1 MAEQVEIF
9 GNSLVQHDQAAR
21 RATLA
26 LLDPED
32 APNVIHHLELLA
44 ISRGYTKVTARV
56 PAAHIRHFV
65 GAGYRLEATIPH
77 FYGEGE
83 TACFL
88 ARHFGDAPAPERMPL
103 LLMRILAAT
112 EMQSLAGP
120 VPLPEGGALR
130 SVEPPE
136 IGEVVSLYRTVGVAK
151 SAAVDD
157 PIFLDNVLGRGDLLL
172 GLWIE
177 GILVAACGAI
187 FDPATGTAELA
198 HFVVL
203 PEHRGKGLALLLL
216 QRIGEL
222 SAACGARLLWSAVR
236 AYAPGINITFAKGG
250 YHFGGTL
257 TNSTNI
263 YGAPESVNVWHK
275 CLADDPALAW
285 SSLFLTNSD

>member
-1 MAEQVEIF
+1 MAEHVEIF
-9 GNSLVQHDQAAR
+9 GNSLVQHDPAAR

-26 LLDPED
+26 LLDPEE
-32 APNVIHHLELLA
+32 APGVIRHLELLA
-44 ISRGYTKVTARV
+44 SSRGYTNVSARV
-56 PAAHIRHFV
+56 PAAHVRHFV
-65 GAGYRLEATIPH
+65 GAGYRLEAAIPH

-88 ARHFGDAPAPERMPL
+88 VRHFGEAQDTERMPL
-103 LLMRILAAT
+103 LLSRILAAT
-112 EMQSLAGP
+112 EMHSLAGP
-120 VPLPEGGALR
+120 VSLPEGGALR
-130 SVEPPE
+130 LVEPSE
-136 IGEVVSLYRTVGVAK
+136 IGDVVSLYRRVGVAK
-151 SAAVDD
+151 PAAVDD
-157 PIFLDNVLGRGDLLL
+157 PIFLHNFLGRGDLFL

-177 GILVAACGAI
+177 GILVAACAAI
-187 FDPATGTAELA
+187 FDPTTGTAELA

-222 SAACGARLLWSAVR
+222 SAACGARLLWSTVR

-257 TNSTNI
+257 TNNSYI
-263 YGAPESVNVWHK
+263 YGATESVNVWHK

-285 SSLFLTNSD
+285 SSLF